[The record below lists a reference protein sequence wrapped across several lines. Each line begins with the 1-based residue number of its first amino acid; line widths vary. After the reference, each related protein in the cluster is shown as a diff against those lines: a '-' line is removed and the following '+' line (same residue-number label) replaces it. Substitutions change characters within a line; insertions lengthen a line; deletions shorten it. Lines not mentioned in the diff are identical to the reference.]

1 MIFFNCNNF
10 GHEHLQHTKQTNS
23 PRRVFPPICIFDPR
37 QFDSISSEMFASP
50 YHQVSSRCS
59 RSSVPRIVYE
69 YMYVLTFPACIR
81 FISAVCVYIAQ
92 HRICQAEII
101 RMNRGKQQKLQI
113 PPPSSDEVRY
123 LVEAK
128 LLGQDTTIH
137 SKVHCTIH
145 MHVGK
150 TQQLYSLH
158 K

>member
-1 MIFFNCNNF
+1 
-10 GHEHLQHTKQTNS
+10 
-23 PRRVFPPICIFDPR
+23 
-37 QFDSISSEMFASP
+37 MFASP

-59 RSSVPRIVYE
+59 RSSVPRLVYE

-81 FISAVCVYIAQ
+81 FISAVCVHIAQ

-137 SKVHCTIH
+137 SKVHCTTYACCNFIH
-145 MHVGK
+145 FTNRRAKAAANLKADIPPHGGMAFFFFFFFFFFC
-150 TQQLYSLH
+150 
-158 K
+158 